1 MVIDTS
7 AAFAI
12 ISEELD
18 ARTYASAIEA
28 FVARRMSAV
37 SVLELNIVV
46 ANRFG
51 VADLGRVE
59 QFLARADIEV
69 VPFDSACEK
78 IATSAF
84 VRFGKGRHAAALN
97 FGDCAAYALAQLRN
111 EPLLFKGSDFSQ
123 TDVKVAL
130 EQLGDG

>member
-12 ISEELD
+12 ISEEAD
-18 ARTYASAIEA
+18 ARTYADAVEA
-28 FVARRMSAV
+28 FEKRRMSAV
-37 SVLELNIVV
+37 SILELNIVV

-59 QFLARADIEV
+59 RFLARADVEI

-97 FGDCAAYALAQLRN
+97 FGDCAAYALAQLGN
-111 EPLLFKGSDFSQ
+111 EALLFKGNDFSK

-130 EQLGDG
+130 DELWDQ